1 MTFELLSRR
10 RFAGAALA
18 SLPLM
23 ASALR
28 AQSAPALVDPAP
40 IPTATDSSQH
50 LTIAVEINGRGPF
63 RFVVDTGADRS
74 VLADT
79 TVEALALRPIGAVN
93 LAGIVRTVRA
103 ETVDVASLS
112 FGAMNRR
119 NLNLP
124 VLPRSQL
131 AADGY
136 LGLDMLDGNR
146 VILDFAEQQLTVTD
160 PLPVVLSVY
169 HSPYLIVLHSQG
181 SDGHLRTTSCS
192 IDRIPV
198 RAFIDTGAESSM
210 GNEALYRALVASDS
224 SHASTQTVALTGL
237 TGGTAIGRLIFPRE
251 VKIGRASATDCPIA
265 IADLQ
270 VFDIWGLNDRP
281 ALLIGMNWLR
291 HFKRVE
297 IDYGR
302 KDLRFEIGSAHFA
315 ITA

>member
-1 MTFELLSRR
+1 MATDKWMTRR
-10 RFAGAALA
+10 WFAGAALA
-18 SLPLM
+18 SVPLM
-23 ASALR
+23 PRALR
-28 AQSAPALVDPAP
+28 AEEPQPVATTNDSAG
-40 IPTATDSSQH
+40 H
-50 LTIAVEINGRGPF
+50 LTIAVTINGRGPF

-79 TVEALALRPIGAVN
+79 TAAALGLRPANAVN

-112 FGAMNRR
+112 FGDITHR

-124 VLPRSQL
+124 ILPRPLL

-136 LGLDMLDGNR
+136 LGLDVLDGNR
-146 VILDFAEQQLTVTD
+146 VILDFAEQQLIVTD
-160 PLPVVLSVY
+160 PLPVYSAVY
-169 HSPYLIVLHSQG
+169 HDPYLIVLHSQG
-181 SDGHLRTTSCS
+181 SGGHLRTTTCS

-210 GNEALYRALVASDS
+210 GNEVLYRALVESNP
-224 SHASTQTVALTGL
+224 SHTSTRTVALTGL
-237 TGGTAIGRLIFPRE
+237 TGGTATGRLTFPRE
-251 VKIGRASATDCPIA
+251 VRIGRASVTDCPIA

-302 KDLRFEIGSAHFA
+302 KDLRFEIGRAHLD

>member
-1 MTFELLSRR
+1 MTSKRMTRR
-10 RFAGAALA
+10 WFAGAALA
-18 SLPLM
+18 SVPLM
-23 ASALR
+23 PRALR
-28 AQSAPALVDPAP
+28 AEEPRPVATANDSAN
-40 IPTATDSSQH
+40 H
-50 LTIAVEINGRGPF
+50 MTIAVEVNGRGPF
-63 RFVVDTGADRS
+63 RFVVDTGADCS

-79 TVEALALRPIGAVN
+79 TVEALALRPAGAVN

-112 FGAMNRR
+112 FGAVTRS

-136 LGLDMLDGNR
+136 LGLDILDDNR
-146 VILDFAEQQLTVTD
+146 VILDFAQQQLTVTD
-160 PLPVVLSVY
+160 PLPVYLSVY
-169 HSPYLIVLHSQG
+169 HSPYVIVLHSQG
-181 SDGHLRTTSCS
+181 SGGHLRTTTCS
-192 IDRIPV
+192 VDRIPV

-210 GNEALYRALVASDS
+210 GNDALYRMLVEADP
-224 SHASTQTVALTGL
+224 SHASTRTVTLTGL
-237 TGGTAIGRLIFPRE
+237 TGGAAIGRLTSPRE
-251 VKIGRASATDCPIA
+251 VKIGRATLTDCPIA

-270 VFDIWGLNDRP
+270 VFDIWGLNDSP

-302 KDLRFEIGSAHFA
+302 KDLRFEVGRAHIDIA
-315 ITA
+315 GRIRV

>member
-1 MTFELLSRR
+1 MTGTRITRR
-10 RFAGAALA
+10 WFAGAALA
-18 SLPLM
+18 SLPLIPR
-23 ASALR
+23 ALR
-28 AQSAPALVDPAP
+28 AEEPQRIAAADDPAG
-40 IPTATDSSQH
+40 H
-50 LTIAVEINGRGPF
+50 LSIAVLINGRGPF

-79 TVEALALRPIGAVN
+79 TVAALALRPAGAVN

-103 ETVDVASLS
+103 ETVDVALLS
-112 FGAMNRR
+112 FGAMTRS

-124 VLPRSQL
+124 VLARSQL

-146 VILDFAEQQLTVTD
+146 VILDFAQRQLAVID

-169 HSPYLIVLHSQG
+169 HAPDVIVLHGQG
-181 SDGHLRTTSCS
+181 SGGHLRTTTCS
-192 IDRIPV
+192 VDGIPV

-210 GNEALYRALVASDS
+210 GNEALYRTLVASNPS
-224 SHASTQTVALTGL
+224 YLSARTVALTGL
-237 TGGTAIGRLIFPRE
+237 TGGTAIGHLTAPRE
-251 VKIGRASATDCPIA
+251 VRIGRATLTDCPIA

-302 KDLRFEIGSAHFA
+302 KDLRFEVGRAHFKF
-315 ITA
+315 TA